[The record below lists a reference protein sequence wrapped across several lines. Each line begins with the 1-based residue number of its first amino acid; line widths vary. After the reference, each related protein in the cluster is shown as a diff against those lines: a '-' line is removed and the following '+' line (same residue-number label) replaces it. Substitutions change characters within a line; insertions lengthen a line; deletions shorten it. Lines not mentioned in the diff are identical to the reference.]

1 MSVPQRP
8 RSRVGGL
15 GPTPRFPYSRARP
28 ESLWNE
34 NSRPAI
40 LDSAANRV
48 VSLPNPFAARGPL
61 KAAATLA
68 VAALVYFGLAKAGLV
83 LASVN
88 PSASPIWPPTGFAIA
103 AVLLWGY
110 RVWPAILLAAFIA
123 NLTNAGSLATSA
135 AIATGNVLECLIA
148 GFLINL
154 WSGGRET
161 FATPTRIAKFAL
173 VCLLPT
179 ALSATMGVWSLTLA
193 GYAQTAN
200 FLSIWLTWW
209 VGDLAGAIV
218 VTPVVVL
225 WAASKPEGPTRPEA
239 IKTGAVLAATCA
251 IGLLAFSPLL
261 PQTGER
267 AALGFFA
274 VLPLI
279 WAALHRGQ
287 RDTATVA
294 LILSAF
300 AVWGTAVDG
309 GPFARTNLNE
319 SFLLLLTFILSVALP
334 SLALAAEVSVRRE
347 TQEELRRIQSE
358 LDQRVR
364 DRTAEL
370 AEANRSLSGEIDRR
384 KMIEA
389 ELRLQ
394 SAHLSEAQRFAN
406 LGSWVWDMAHGTVTW
421 SNQLYEIYGLKPGEF
436 GGTFESFLSCVH
448 EDDRDRIRAE
458 VTKAYQ
464 SGQPFRLEERIVRPD
479 GEIRNLQSSG
489 EVIKNERGNAIRML
503 GICQDV
509 TEQKQAASSLREV
522 ETQYRLMIESVHDYA
537 IYMLDP
543 NGNISSWNT
552 GAERIK
558 QYSAAEVLGTHF
570 GRFYI
575 DAERET
581 GLPERAL
588 RIAEHEGKYEAEG
601 WRLRKDGTTFWASV
615 IIDPIRDD
623 KGALLGFAKI
633 TRDITERRE
642 ADERLEAARE
652 QLVQSQKM
660 EALGQLTGGIAHDF
674 NNLLMIMSGHA
685 QMLRR
690 RLSDPSQLR
699 SVDAIHAA
707 ASRGESL
714 TRQLLAFSRRQ
725 ALHPAVVDL
734 RERIEAVREML
745 GSSLR
750 GDIELELDIA
760 EGLWRTEVDLAE
772 LELALVN
779 VAVNARD
786 AMPEGGKITLSAR
799 NVRLKRGQI
808 EDLEGEFIALSLTD
822 AGGGIPP
829 EIMPRIF
836 EPFFTTKSVGR
847 GTGLG
852 LSQVY
857 GFAHQSGGAVK
868 AVSAV
873 GRGTTVTI
881 YLPRSEA
888 ALSVLPEPVAE
899 PPPARAGGTILAVED
914 NREVAEVTARM
925 LEDMGYRVL
934 LVQNAPD
941 ALLLLQHNDKIDLV
955 FSDIVM
961 PGAMNGLALAREI
974 KTRFPGI
981 PVVLT
986 SGYSDA
992 VQSVRS
998 QFTILRKPFQATDLQ
1013 RILRD
1018 VFRAKAMAHGGVAA
1032 PPRRSGEP

>member
-1 MSVPQRP
+1 MK
-8 RSRVGGL
+8 
-15 GPTPRFPYSRARP
+15 
-28 ESLWNE
+28 E
-34 NSRPAI
+34 
-40 LDSAANRV
+40 
-48 VSLPNPFAARGPL
+48 
-61 KAAATLA
+61 AATLA
-68 VAALVYFGLAKAGLV
+68 VVAAVYFGLAKAGLA

-88 PSASPIWPPTGFAIA
+88 PSATPIWPPTGFAIA

-110 RVWPAILLAAFIA
+110 RVCPAILLAAFLA
-123 NLTNAGSLATSA
+123 NLTNAGSFVTSA

-154 WSGGRET
+154 WSGGRQT
-161 FATPTRIAKFAL
+161 FATPTRIAWFAL
-173 VCLLPT
+173 ICLLPT

-193 GYAQTAN
+193 GYAQATN
-200 FLSIWLTWW
+200 FPSIWLTWW

-225 WAASKPEGPTRPEA
+225 WATSKPEDRTQPEL
-239 IKTGAVLAATCA
+239 IRTGTVLAAACA

-267 AALGFFA
+267 SALGFFA

-287 RDTATVA
+287 RDTVTVA

-300 AVWGTAVDG
+300 AIWGMLVND
-309 GPFARTNLNE
+309 GPFARASLNE
-319 SFLLLLTFILSVALP
+319 SFLLLLTFILSVTLP
-334 SLALAAEVSVRRE
+334 SLALAAEVSGRRI
-347 TQEELRRIQSE
+347 TQEELRRIQNE

-364 DRTAEL
+364 NRTEEL
-370 AEANRSLSGEIDRR
+370 AEANRSLYGEIDRR

-389 ELRLQ
+389 ELRLK

-406 LGSWVWDMAHGTVTW
+406 LGSWVWDVPRGTVSW
-421 SNQLYEIYGLKPGEF
+421 SDQLYDIYGLQPQEF
-436 GGTFESFLSCVH
+436 GGTFDDFLSLVH
-448 EDDRDRIRAE
+448 DDDRERIHAE
-458 VTKAYQ
+458 IATVLQT
-464 SGQPFRLEERIVRPD
+464 GQPFRLEERILRPD
-479 GEIRNLQSSG
+479 GEIRYLESSG
-489 EVIKNERGNAIRML
+489 EVIKDERGNAVRML

-509 TEQKQAASSLREV
+509 TAQRDAEISLRDV

-537 IYMLDP
+537 ICMLDP
-543 NGNISSWNT
+543 SGNTSNWNA
-552 GAERIK
+552 GAQRIK
-558 QYSAAEVLGTHF
+558 QYAAAEVVGSHF
-570 GRFYI
+570 GRFYTPE
-575 DAERET
+575 EREA

-601 WRLRKDGTTFWASV
+601 WRVRKDGTRFWASV
-615 IIDPIRDD
+615 VIDPIRNDT
-623 KGALLGFAKI
+623 GTLIGFAKI
-633 TRDITERRE
+633 TRDITERRDTQ
-642 ADERLEAARE
+642 ATLEAARE

-707 ASRGESL
+707 ANRGESL
-714 TRQLLAFSRRQ
+714 TRQLLVFSRRQ
-725 ALHPAVVDL
+725 ALNPIVVDL
-734 RERIEAVREML
+734 RERIAAVREML

-750 GDIELELDIA
+750 GDIELAIDIP
-760 EGLWRTEVDLAE
+760 EELWRTEVDLAE

-786 AMPEGGKITLSAR
+786 AMPDGGKINLSAR
-799 NVRLKRGQI
+799 NVRLKRGEV
-808 EDLEGEFIALSLTD
+808 EDLEGEFVGLAITD

-857 GFAHQSGGAVK
+857 GFARQSGGAVK
-868 AVSAV
+868 VVSMV
-873 GRGTTVTI
+873 GRGTTITI
-881 YLPRSEA
+881 YLPRTEGELSALPQPA
-888 ALSVLPEPVAE
+888 AEQPAGLAE
-899 PPPARAGGTILAVED
+899 GTILAVED
-914 NREVAEVTARM
+914 NREVAEVTAKM
-925 LEDMGYRVL
+925 LEDMGYRV
-934 LVQNAPD
+934 VRAQNGPD
-941 ALLLLQHNDKIDLV
+941 ALLLLQRNDKIDLV

-974 KTRFPGI
+974 RTRFPGI

-992 VQSVRS
+992 VQSARA
-998 QFTILRKPFQATDLQ
+998 QFTILRKPFQAADLQ
-1013 RILRD
+1013 HTLREA
-1018 VFRAKAMAHGGVAA
+1018 FRSKTGSRGRAVS
-1032 PPRRSGEP
+1032 PPARSP